1 MLHKFKVLTLTYFI
15 HANTFVANF
24 EFDIGVF
31 EELVGCG
38 GQEVAVTGRRL
49 AGNGFIQDIYPKGS
63 QRFRKVYPKKYCLV
77 HTKKKEDIY

>member
-1 MLHKFKVLTLTYFI
+1 MLYQIQVSTLTYFI
-15 HANTFVANF
+15 HANTVMANF

-49 AGNGFIQDIYPKGS
+49 GGN
-63 QRFRKVYPKKYCLV
+63 
-77 HTKKKEDIY
+77 